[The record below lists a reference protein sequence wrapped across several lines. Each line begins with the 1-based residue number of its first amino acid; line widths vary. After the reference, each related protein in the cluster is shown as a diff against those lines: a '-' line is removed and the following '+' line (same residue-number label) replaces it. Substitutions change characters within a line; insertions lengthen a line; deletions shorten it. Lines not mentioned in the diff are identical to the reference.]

1 LRLFTVF
8 VCDFLVVIQQL
19 NYMSIMFYIVQ
30 SMNYCE
36 NKLFAGVSVDDVL
49 DSSEYELSRSIM
61 VSRAF

>member
-1 LRLFTVF
+1 MRLFRLF
-8 VCDFLVVIQQL
+8 VYDFLVVIQQL

-49 DSSEYELSRSIM
+49 DSSEYELSHGII
-61 VSRAF
+61 SREF

>member
-1 LRLFTVF
+1 
-8 VCDFLVVIQQL
+8 
-19 NYMSIMFYIVQ
+19 MSILFYIVQ